1 MGFGKPLAEFDVRRF
16 LYGRI
21 SFGPS
26 LELVADALAMPLD
39 SIEASGEVAA
49 ARGPVH
55 IAAGTVEAGTV
66 AAPRMTVSGIR
77 GGRPALAFRA
87 TWDCTPDLGPPWDGR
102 ATRRH
107 ALVH

>member
-55 IAAGTVEAGTV
+55 IAAGTWEAGPV
-66 AAPRMTVSGIR
+66 APPRVTVSGIR
-77 GGRPALAFRA
+77 GGRPGPAFPPPRDCPPYLA
-87 TWDCTPDLGPPWDGR
+87 PPWAPR
-102 ATRRH
+102 PPAS
-107 ALVH
+107 